1 VNDSHGGP
9 GSGGWLVALA
19 SPASAEVSLGPAVV
33 SAASVLLV
41 ALGGLPVGHRQ
52 FERADLG

>member
-1 VNDSHGGP
+1 VI
-9 GSGGWLVALA
+9 
-19 SPASAEVSLGPAVV
+19 LGLAVV

-41 ALGGLPVGHRQ
+41 ALGGLLAGHRR

>member
-1 VNDSHGGP
+1 
-9 GSGGWLVALA
+9 
-19 SPASAEVSLGPAVV
+19 VSLGPAVV

-41 ALGGLPVGHRQ
+41 ALGGLLVGHRW